1 MNVIE
6 RGFQCEKKKKEEVG
20 KRKWFL
26 LGNLFEFKPSMEKKK
41 KKKISTKIEIEIF
54 MLLVYT
60 LNIRFR

>member
-26 LGNLFEFKPSMEKKK
+26 LGNLFEFKPFDGRKKKNK
-41 KKKISTKIEIEIF
+41 KKKISTKK
-54 MLLVYT
+54 
-60 LNIRFR
+60 

>member
-26 LGNLFEFKPSMEKKK
+26 LGNLFEFKPFDGRKKK
-41 KKKISTKIEIEIF
+41 NNKKK
-54 MLLVYT
+54 
-60 LNIRFR
+60 N